1 MFPPHCF
8 IHSFVIVISIK
19 NVRVFVRTHFLMT
32 YSINV
37 EKGNNSINIIRITW
51 RGDKPPVLSGL
62 RASQCLVF
70 LCLTLSIIT
79 CLFVFLFSIALSVF
93 FILCFWST
101 SMLLTRKERCT
112 ISPNKQ
118 QKLGVVFSARFV
130 TGQGI
135 FAGGRSAIRPRPIPA
150 PLYAYI
156 CGVKR
161 NVFIDII
168 EILINW
174 CQPIKIK

>member
-1 MFPPHCF
+1 MSPPHCF
-8 IHSFVIVISIK
+8 IPSFVIVISIK

-32 YSINV
+32 YSINI
-37 EKGNNSINIIRITW
+37 EKGNNSINIIDI
-51 RGDKPPVLSGL
+51 PPVLSGL
-62 RASQCLVF
+62 RVAQCLVL
-70 LCLTLSIIT
+70 LCLTLSIIA

-101 SMLLTRKERCT
+101 SMLLTRKERWT

-118 QKLGVVFSARFV
+118 QKLGGVFSARFV
-130 TGQGI
+130 TSQGI
-135 FAGGRSAIRPRPIPA
+135 FAGGRSVIRPRSIPA
-150 PLYAYI
+150 PLYTYI
-156 CGVKR
+156 CGDKR

-174 CQPIKIK
+174 RQPIKIK